1 MLVVYQLLISWW
13 RQTFSCFLSLHIL
26 QVLILLS
33 NMILRL
39 ILGWLWCLIHM
50 AISLFDLWSCLMD
63 SREAKNVMEVKQLLH
78 WFSTVGIKY
87 VVLYDIEGVIKESI
101 EHGIETSRDENTSN
115 FSNICA
121 NTKSSHCSH
130 GGMVIECLS
139 GSDGKEG
146 IAKAAN
152 LLYSA
157 SCKGCNN
164 YATYTHGYD
173 KMDTVFTEA
182 DMASALRAVAAD
194 VTDSQVDLWPAGYS
208 SRTRTVAVYTVA
220 TAVTVARL
228 G

>member
-1 MLVVYQLLISWW
+1 M
-13 RQTFSCFLSLHIL
+13 
-26 QVLILLS
+26 
-33 NMILRL
+33 NM
-39 ILGWLWCLIHM
+39 
-50 AISLFDLWSCLMD
+50 
-63 SREAKNVMEVKQLLH
+63 Q
-78 WFSTVGIKY
+78 
-87 VVLYDIEGVIKESI
+87 
-101 EHGIETSRDENTSN
+101 
-115 FSNICA
+115 NICA

-182 DMASALRAVAAD
+182 DMASALRAVGMFRGKRGSLLFLLNL
-194 VTDSQVDLWPAGYS
+194 TSPL
-208 SRTRTVAVYTVA
+208 TRHFYFSYWIST
-220 TAVTVARL
+220 
-228 G
+228 